1 MSGPR
6 MTLGRL
12 VGGSTAAAVA
22 AILALNTVYV
32 VHQTQ
37 AAVVLRLGRAERVV
51 RQPGLHA
58 KWPLVETAVRLDTR
72 ERPVELDQAEVAT
85 ADKGRLVVDSYLLYR
100 VTDPQR
106 FHAAFGDMH
115 AADARL
121 RDLMAASLS
130 RALGRVPTAEA
141 TAAGADGVLAPALD
155 ELRRRA
161 ATGRLGVEI
170 ADLRLRHVAPP
181 ASEAEAIYRQMRGQ
195 GAELAAQIRADGD
208 QKKAAIV
215 ADADRQAATIRGEA
229 EGEALKIRGEGD
241 AKRIAILGQAYG
253 RDPGFA
259 RFFRQMD
266 AYQNAL
272 AQGDTTLILSPDTA
286 FLRDFSKGPGGE

>member
-1 MSGPR
+1 
-6 MTLGRL
+6 MTLPRL
-12 VGGSTAAAVA
+12 IGGATAAALA
-22 AILALNTVYV
+22 ALLALNTVYV

-37 AAVVLRLGRAERVV
+37 AAVVLRLGRPARVV
-51 RQPGLHA
+51 RDPGLHA
-58 KWPLVETAVRLDTR
+58 KWPLLERAVRFDIR
-72 ERPVELDQAEVAT
+72 ARAVELDQVEVAT

-100 VTDPQR
+100 VADPQR
-106 FHAAFGDMH
+106 FHAALGDPRT
-115 AADARL
+115 ADARL
-121 RDLMAASLS
+121 RDLMATSLARTVAHATTAQVVTAS
-130 RALGRVPTAEA
+130 
-141 TAAGADGVLAPALD
+141 AGGTLAPVLAPALD

-161 ATGRLGVEI
+161 AAARLGVEVV
-170 ADLRLRHVAPP
+170 DLQLRHVEPP
-181 ASEAEAIYRQMRGQ
+181 ASEAEAIYRRMRGQ

-208 QKKAAIV
+208 QRKAIIV
-215 ADADRQAATIRGEA
+215 ADGDRQAATLRGEA

-253 RDPGFA
+253 RDPKFA